1 MVVSPKSRL
10 SQAVFFSADCLPNL
24 RINIS
29 YFLRNFSVA
38 NGLRALY

>member
-1 MVVSPKSRL
+1 VVSLESRL
-10 SQAVFFSADCLPNL
+10 SQAVFFSADCLSDS

-38 NGLRALY
+38 SGLRALY